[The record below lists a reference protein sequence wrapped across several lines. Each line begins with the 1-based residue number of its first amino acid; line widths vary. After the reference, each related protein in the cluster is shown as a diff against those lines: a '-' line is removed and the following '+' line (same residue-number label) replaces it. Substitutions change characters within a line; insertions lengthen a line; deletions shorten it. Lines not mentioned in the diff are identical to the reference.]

1 MKNIILLCTKQI
13 TNKKKQAMKKTILI
27 ILAALAAAFAFVSC
41 EKEQEDPKEELKQ
54 IRYTIVGYTFV
65 VEPYNIVI
73 YEYDEYGK
81 ILARRTIYN
90 LREGET
96 KTYLSAPG
104 LDNMAIYCTNEAQT
118 KFYKQLLEKWEIGND
133 IAVCCYYIEI
143 SREEY
148 FSYTTNN

>member
-1 MKNIILLCTKQI
+1 
-13 TNKKKQAMKKTILI
+13 MKKTILI
-27 ILAALAAAFAFVSC
+27 ILAALAAVFAFVSC
-41 EKEQEDPKEELKQ
+41 EKEEEDEPKEELKQ
-54 IRYTIVGYTFV
+54 IRYTIRGFTFI

-90 LREGET
+90 LKEGET
-96 KTYLSAPG
+96 KTFLSAPG
-104 LDNMAIYCTNEAQT
+104 LDNMAIYCTNESQT

-133 IAVCCYYIEI
+133 IPVCCYYIEI

>member
-1 MKNIILLCTKQI
+1 
-13 TNKKKQAMKKTILI
+13 MKKTILM
-27 ILAALAAAFAFVSC
+27 ILAALAVAFAFVSC
-41 EKEQEDPKEELKQ
+41 EKEQEEPQDEPKR
-54 IRYTIVGYTFV
+54 ISYTIVGYTVV

-133 IAVCCYYIEI
+133 ISVCCYYIEI

>member
-27 ILAALAAAFAFVSC
+27 ILAALAAAFAFESC
-41 EKEQEDPKEELKQ
+41 EKEQEEPKEELKQ
-54 IRYTIVGYTFV
+54 KSYTIIGFTLIT
-65 VEPYNIVI
+65 EPYNIVI

-81 ILARRTIYN
+81 ILARRTIRN
-90 LREGET
+90 LKEGET
-96 KTYLSAPG
+96 KTFLSAPG
-104 LDNMAIYCTNEAQT
+104 IKTMTIYCTNKEET
-118 KFYKQLLEKWEIGND
+118 KFYKQLLDEWMIGEH
-133 IAVCCYYIEI
+133 IYVCADHIEI